1 LGSAVAAPQ
10 FVDPVEELRRIEA
23 EFQRRRHLDEP
34 DVWVRERLSETIW
47 SGQQA
52 VLSSLGSHRRT
63 AVKSCHEIGKSFI
76 AARAIGW
83 WIDTHP
89 LGEAF
94 VVTTAPTAPQVE
106 AILWREF
113 GRVHSKGKLAG
124 RLNQTEW
131 WINTIGKDELIAFG
145 RKPAD
150 TDPTAFQGIHAPYV
164 LFVGDEACG
173 LPKAILE
180 AADSLIANDNSKSLL
195 IGNPD
200 DPFSHF
206 AELCKAGSD
215 YNVIEIGAFDTPN
228 FTGEALPK
236 TVLDQLI
243 GRTYVEEKRKQWAPN
258 WRWVDRFG
266 QPSDPRRGV
275 RVVPPPD
282 ADPQDTDPYWQSKI
296 LGKFPKTSGVQA
308 LIPEVWIRAAQE
320 RSLDAHGDNR
330 LGVDVGGGGDS
341 STGVHRRGYVARVLW
356 EDHNPDTM
364 QTCGNAIH
372 HAQRIGA
379 DAVLVDSIG
388 IGRGVADRGKELDQ
402 PFTAVNVGEG
412 ARGEDTDGKPFS
424 DHFVN
429 YRAQLWWSV
438 RSVFES
444 GEIDIDPQD
453 QQLAKELANL
463 RFKRTSSGKIQI
475 ESKEDMK
482 KRGQPSPN
490 RADGLMLTFA
500 EPEEQN
506 NSVVW

>member
-1 LGSAVAAPQ
+1 MSASVATFA
-10 FVDPVEELRRIEA
+10 DPVEELRRVEA
-23 EFQRRRHLDEP
+23 EFRRRGWLDSP
-34 DVWVRERLSETIW
+34 DVWVRERLGETIW
-47 SGQQA
+47 SGQRA
-52 VLSSLGSHRRT
+52 VLSSLGKNRRT

-113 GRVHSKGKLAG
+113 GRVHAKGNLPG

-131 WINTIGKDELIAFG
+131 WISPLAGKDELIAFG

-150 TDPTAFQGIHAPYV
+150 TDPTAFQGIHAPFV

-173 LPKAILE
+173 LPAAIIE
-180 AADSLIANDNSKSLL
+180 AADSLIANDNSKALL

-206 AELCKAGSD
+206 AELCKPGSG

-228 FTGEALPK
+228 FTAEPLPK
-236 TVLDQLI
+236 QVLDQLI
-243 GRTYVEEKRKQWAPN
+243 GRNYVEEKRKQWAPN

-266 QPSDPRRGV
+266 QPSNPRDGV
-275 RVVPPPD
+275 KVVPPEG

-320 RSLDAHGDNR
+320 RTLVPHGENR

-341 STGVHRRGYVARVLW
+341 STGLHRHGCVARVLW

-364 QTCGNAIH
+364 HTCGEAIA
-372 HAQRIGA
+372 HAKKVGA
-379 DAVLVDSIG
+379 TSILVDSVG
-388 IGRGVADRGKELDQ
+388 IGRGVADRGKELEE
-402 PFTAVNVGEG
+402 PFTAVNVGEA
-412 ARGEDTDGKPFS
+412 ARGEDTDGHLFS
-424 DHFVN
+424 EDFVN

-438 RSVFES
+438 REAFQN
-444 GEIDIDPQD
+444 GEIDIDPLD
-453 QQLAKELANL
+453 QQLAKELTNI
-463 RFKRTSSGKIQI
+463 RFKRTSTGKIQI
-475 ESKEDMK
+475 ESKDDMK
-482 KRGQPSPN
+482 KRGMPSPN
-490 RADGLMLTFA
+490 RADGLMLTYA
-500 EPEEQN
+500 EPEEQD

>member
-1 LGSAVAAPQ
+1 MSATVPTFA
-10 FVDPVEELRRIEA
+10 DPVEELRRIEA
-23 EFQRRRHLDEP
+23 EYQRRGWLNAP
-34 DVWVRERLSETIW
+34 DAWVRERLGETIW
-47 SGQQA
+47 SGQRA
-52 VLSSLGSHRRT
+52 VLSSLGKNRRT

-113 GRVHSKGKLAG
+113 GRVHAKGNLPG

-131 WINTIGKDELIAFG
+131 WISPLAGKDELIAFG

-150 TDPTAFQGIHAPYV
+150 TDPTAFQGIHAPFV

-173 LPKAILE
+173 LPSAIIE
-180 AADSLIANDNSKSLL
+180 AADSLIANDNSKALL

-206 AELCKAGSD
+206 AELCKPGSD

-228 FTGEALPK
+228 FTGENMPK

-266 QPSDPRRGV
+266 QPSDYREGV
-275 RVVPPPD
+275 RCMPP
-282 ADPQDTDPYWQSKI
+282 ADSDSQDTDPYWQSKI
-296 LGKFPKTSGVQA
+296 LGRFPKTSGVQA
-308 LIPEVWIRAAQE
+308 LIPEIWIRAAQE
-320 RSLDAHGDNR
+320 RTLEPYGESR

-341 STGVHRRGYVARVLW
+341 STGVHRRGSVVRVRW

-364 QTCGNAIH
+364 QTCGRAIIE
-372 HAQRIGA
+372 ARKVGA
-379 DAVLVDSIG
+379 TAILVDSVG
-388 IGRGVADRGKELDQ
+388 IGRGVADRGKELEQ
-402 PFTAVNVGEG
+402 PFTAVNVGE
-412 ARGEDTDGKPFS
+412 AAKGEDLDGKPFS
-424 DHFVN
+424 EHFIN
-429 YRAQLWWSV
+429 YRAQLWWTV
-438 RSVFES
+438 REAFQN
-444 GEIDIDPQD
+444 GEIDIDAED
-453 QQLAKELANL
+453 RQLAKELTDI
-463 RFKRTSSGKIQI
+463 RFKRTSHGKIQV
-475 ESKEDMK
+475 ESKDDMK
-482 KRGQPSPN
+482 KRKVPSPN
-490 RADGLMLTFA
+490 RADGLMLTYA
-500 EPEEQN
+500 EPESED